1 MRLALREAAKGDGLT
16 SPNPAVGAVIVRNG
30 RVVGRGYHRAA
41 GQPHAE
47 IEALRS
53 LKRPEQARG
62 ATIYVTL
69 EPCSTHGRTPPCTDA
84 ILRAG
89 LRRVVGGATDP
100 NPRHAGGGL
109 RLLEAAGIEVHA
121 GVLADECNRLNRA
134 FNKWIVTGQPW
145 VIAKAALTLDGRL
158 TRPPGEDRWLSG
170 PRARAHAHRQRARVE
185 AILIGA
191 GTLRADN
198 PRLTVRGVRGME
210 RTRQPWRVVLTR
222 GGELPTDAHLF
233 TDEWRER
240 TLVFRD
246 QPLAEVLAELGRR
259 QVTSVL
265 IEGGGQVLGQAFDS
279 GLVDEAQ
286 IYFTPWMAGGPHL
299 AVAGTLG
306 ASATGSG
313 RCAGRFERLGPD
325 VLFTGE
331 MTRGGS

>member
-1 MRLALREAAKGDGLT
+1 MRLALREAEKGVGHT

-30 RVVGRGYHRAA
+30 RVLARGYHHAA

-47 IEALRS
+47 IEALRA
-53 LKRPEQARG
+53 LKRPEDARG

-84 ILRAG
+84 ILQAG
-89 LRRVVGGATDP
+89 LARVVVGATDP

-109 RLLEAAGIEVHA
+109 RLLEEAGVPVRA
-121 GVLADECNRLNRA
+121 GVLEEACRRLNRA
-134 FNKWIVTGQPW
+134 FNRWIVTGRPW

-158 TRPPGEDRWLSG
+158 TRPPGEDRWLSAT
-170 PRARAHAHRQRARVE
+170 RARAHAHRQRARVD

-198 PRLTVRGVRGME
+198 PRLTVRGVDSA
-210 RTRQPWRVVLTR
+210 RQPWRVVLTR
-222 GGELPTDAHLF
+222 RGDLPGDAHLF
-233 TDEWRER
+233 TDEWKER

-265 IEGGGQVLGQAFDS
+265 IEGGGQVLGQAFDA
-279 GLVDEAQ
+279 GLVDALQ
-286 IYFTPWMAGGPHL
+286 FYFTPWASGGPHL
-299 AVAGTLG
+299 AVAGMLG
-306 ASATGSG
+306 ASPAGSG
-313 RCAGRFERLGPD
+313 RCEGRFERLGPD
-325 VLFTGE
+325 VVFVGE
-331 MTRGGS
+331 MTRGHT